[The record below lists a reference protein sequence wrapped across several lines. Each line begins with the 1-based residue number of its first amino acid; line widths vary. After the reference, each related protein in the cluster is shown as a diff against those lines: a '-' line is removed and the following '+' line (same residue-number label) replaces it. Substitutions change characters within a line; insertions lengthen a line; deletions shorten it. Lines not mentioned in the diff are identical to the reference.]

1 MLQAKYQVT
10 EQWLSQRAEEKGIK
24 IYCLSDYVIRKD
36 NNPMGPATVII
47 GYAGMETTDI
57 EKGIAALKAAW
68 EI

>member
-10 EQWLSQRAEEKGIK
+10 EQWLSRKAEEKGIK
-24 IYCLSDYVIRKD
+24 IYCLSDYVIQEE
-36 NNPMGPATVII
+36 NTPMRPATVII
-47 GYAGMETTDI
+47 GYAGMEIEDI